1 MKKTIF
7 FFFASLIVFLVL
19 LSACSHK
26 TIFKNQWQSSTVIV
40 DGNGEDWKFP
50 LRYFDSESKLNYTI
64 SNNAENLFICIRTSD
79 KTALTKITQAGM
91 QIWIDTLGKNNKHIG
106 VEFPLS
112 AIERGAEE
120 ENTNTLLM
128 SKADITSFQKEV
140 SVKYNEMFLTG
151 FKPPLSART
160 FKKDTSGLSVTVNY
174 DLVSGLIYEAI
185 IPFKTFLK
193 DKLNASDSTK
203 KLSFCVILN
212 GLPKPKSN
220 DTPSQAPAAMNGRMG
235 AMGGLPGSTSQLT
248 NPLYEKNSFRVKFQV
263 AVNP

>member
-120 ENTNTLLM
+120 ENTN
-128 SKADITSFQKEV
+128 
-140 SVKYNEMFLTG
+140 
-151 FKPPLSART
+151 
-160 FKKDTSGLSVTVNY
+160 
-174 DLVSGLIYEAI
+174 LVSGLIYEAI